1 MGKEQLEIKKE
12 PVEQYEKMTIKDEP
26 CFTHLNNTTVEES
39 LTIKSEPIDNGELD
53 VLINPDENVTIKEEF
68 CETFVKPETF
78 VDASK
83 LCNVQIENE
92 DPLKIHEYKNSIE
105 CSEYDLTTTEKHI
118 LAKHILDEHIFEV
131 QDFKLQCPICCK
143 FFATK
148 YVVRK
153 HILSIHQKKNEF
165 RCSIC
170 LKVLGAKANFKKNI
184 AQVNEKPFRCSF
196 CPTRFSSKT
205 EFSRHFVRV
214 HKRKKSN
221 QCPNCPARFEYR
233 GELNNHLN
241 LFHGGKVFQ
250 YEDSLPNIIINN
262 SHQDISEM
270 ILPD

>member
-1 MGKEQLEIKKE
+1 MDKEQLETKKE
-12 PVEQYEKMTIKDEP
+12 PVEQYEKITIKEEP
-26 CFTHLNNTTVEES
+26 YFTHVNNTTVEES
-39 LTIKSEPIDNGELD
+39 LTIKSEIIDNGELD
-53 VLINPDENVTIKEEF
+53 VLLNLDENVTIKEEF
-68 CETFVKPETF
+68 CETFETF

-105 CSEYDLTTTEKHI
+105 CSEYDLTTSEKHI

-131 QDFKLQCPICCK
+131 HDFKLQCPICCK

-165 RCSIC
+165 KCSIC
-170 LKVLGAKANFKKNI
+170 LKVLGAKATFKRNI
-184 AQVNEKPFRCSF
+184 AQTNEKPFRCSF
-196 CPTRFSSKT
+196 CSARFSSKI
-205 EFSRHFVRV
+205 EINRHFVRV
-214 HKRKKSN
+214 HERKKKN

-241 LFHGGKVFQ
+241 LVHGGKVLQ
-250 YEDSLPNIIINN
+250 YSESL
-262 SHQDISEM
+262 SKD
-270 ILPD
+270 